1 MLLSRVADQLYW
13 GARYLERAECTARV
27 VRSYTELVIDL
38 PTSALG
44 SWQPLLAV
52 SGSDESALGQHRAG
66 ASGEMPI
73 VGFLVADRHNPGSIA
88 SSIDRARE
96 NLRTT
101 REIIPREAWQT
112 VNDLY
117 LYSGANAATGVERRG
132 RARFLGHVIG
142 ECQQLDG
149 VLTTVMNRDE
159 AYELWR
165 LGQSIERAD
174 MTTRVVGVRAAAL
187 LAAERLRDAERDADE
202 PLADLHDDV
211 QWMGLL
217 RSVSA
222 LQMYQRATR
231 GPIEGT
237 SAVRFLLLDP
247 AFPRSVASCAVRIRD
262 ALTRLPRS
270 RRTLP
275 AVDALD
281 ALVASAAARVSDGAA
296 ASLDGAGLDAAMDD
310 VQSAL
315 AALDDVVHQTFV
327 LTTV

>member
-1 MLLSRVADQLYW
+1 MLLSRVADSLYW
-13 GARYLERAECTARV
+13 GARYLERAEDTARI

-38 PTSALG
+38 PTSAL
-44 SWQPLLAV
+44 STWEPLLAV
-52 SGSDESALGQHRAG
+52 AGSSVLFEQQHEG
-66 ASGEMPI
+66 TTGELPI
-73 VGFLVADRHNPGSIA
+73 VRYLVADQHNPGSI
-88 SSIDRARE
+88 SSSVESARE

-117 LYSGANAATGVERRG
+117 LYVGSNAAGGVERRS
-132 RARFLGHVIG
+132 RARFLGHLIG

-149 VLTTVMNRDE
+149 VMTTVMNRDE

-165 LGQSIERAD
+165 LGQSLERAD

-187 LAAERLRDAERDADE
+187 LAAERRKAEGDAVADI
-202 PLADLHDDV
+202 HDDV

-231 GPIEGT
+231 GPIDGAA
-237 SAVRFLLLDP
+237 AVRFLLLDP
-247 AFPRSVASCAVRIRD
+247 TFPRSVASCATRIRE
-262 ALTRLPRS
+262 ALNRLPRS

-275 AVDALD
+275 VMDELERVLA
-281 ALVASAAARVSDGAA
+281 ASASGDDDGA
-296 ASLDGAGLDAAMDD
+296 SLDAAMED
-310 VQSAL
+310 VQAAL
-315 AALDDVVHQTFV
+315 AAINDVVHEAFV
-327 LTTV
+327 RSSV

>member
-1 MLLSRVADQLYW
+1 MLLSRVADSLYW
-13 GARYLERAECTARV
+13 GARYLERAEDTARI

-38 PTSALG
+38 PTSAL
-44 SWQPLLAV
+44 STWEPLLAV
-52 SGSDESALGQHRAG
+52 AGSSVLYEQQHDGAAAG
-66 ASGEMPI
+66 GELPI
-73 VGFLVADRHNPGSIA
+73 VRYLVADQHNPGSIC
-88 SSIDRARE
+88 SSVESARE

-117 LYSGANAATGVERRG
+117 LYVGSNAAGGVERRS
-132 RARFLGHVIG
+132 RARFLGHLIG

-149 VLTTVMNRDE
+149 VMTTVMNRDE

-165 LGQSIERAD
+165 LGQSLERAD

-187 LAAERLRDAERDADE
+187 LAAERAAERDKADGGSL
-202 PLADLHDDV
+202 PDIHDDV

-231 GPIEGT
+231 GPIDGAA
-237 SAVRFLLLDP
+237 AVRFLLLDP
-247 AFPRSVASCAVRIRD
+247 TFPRSVASCATRIRE
-262 ALTRLPRS
+262 ALSRLPRS

-275 AVDALD
+275 VMDEFE
-281 ALVASAAARVSDGAA
+281 RVLAESVSGDDDGAR
-296 ASLDGAGLDAAMDD
+296 LDAAMEG

-315 AALDDVVHQTFV
+315 AAINDVVHEAFV
-327 LTTV
+327 RSTV

>member
-1 MLLSRVADQLYW
+1 MLLSRVADSLYW
-13 GARYLERAECTARV
+13 GARYLERAEDTARI

-38 PTSALG
+38 PTSAL
-44 SWQPLLAV
+44 STWEPLLAV
-52 SGSDESALGQHRAG
+52 AGSSVLFEQQHEG
-66 ASGEMPI
+66 TIGELPI
-73 VGFLVADRHNPGSIA
+73 VRYLVADQHNPGSI
-88 SSIDRARE
+88 SSSVESARE

-117 LYSGANAATGVERRG
+117 LYVGSNAAGGVERRS
-132 RARFLGHVIG
+132 RARFLGHLIG

-149 VLTTVMNRDE
+149 VMTTVMNRDE

-165 LGQSIERAD
+165 LGQSLERAD

-187 LAAERLRDAERDADE
+187 LAAERRKADGDAVADI
-202 PLADLHDDV
+202 HDDV

-231 GPIEGT
+231 GPIDGAA
-237 SAVRFLLLDP
+237 AVRFLLLDP
-247 AFPRSVASCAVRIRD
+247 TFPRSVASCATRIRE
-262 ALTRLPRS
+262 ALSRLPRS

-275 AVDALD
+275 VMDELERVLAVS
-281 ALVASAAARVSDGAA
+281 ASGDDDGA
-296 ASLDGAGLDAAMDD
+296 SLDAAMED
-310 VQSAL
+310 VQAAL
-315 AALDDVVHQTFV
+315 AAINDVVHEAFV
-327 LTTV
+327 RSSV

>member
-1 MLLSRVADQLYW
+1 MLLSRVADSLYW
-13 GARYLERAECTARV
+13 GARYLERSECTARI

-38 PTSALG
+38 PTTALS
-44 SWQPLLAV
+44 SWEPLLAV
-52 SGSDESALGQHRAG
+52 SGSAETFLAQHG
-66 ASGEMPI
+66 AEDGAVGELPI
-73 VGFLVADRHNPGSIA
+73 VRFLVADQHNPGSIA
-88 SSIDRARE
+88 SSVDRARE

-117 LYSGANAATGVERRG
+117 LYVGSNASGGVERRS
-132 RARFLGHVIG
+132 RARFLGHLIG

-149 VLTTVMNRDE
+149 VMTTVMNRDE

-174 MTTRVVGVRAAAL
+174 MTTRVVGVRAASL
-187 LAAERLRDAERDADE
+187 LAAERARAASDGDGSLQDV
-202 PLADLHDDV
+202 HDDV

-231 GPIEGT
+231 GPIDGAA
-237 SAVRFLLLDP
+237 AVRFLLLDP
-247 AFPRSVASCAVRIRD
+247 AFPRSVASCATRIRE

-270 RRTLP
+270 MRTLP
-275 AVDALD
+275 AVDQLD
-281 ALVASAAARVSDGAA
+281 ALLASSTARDDDG
-296 ASLDGAGLDAAMDD
+296 ASLDASMEE
-310 VQSAL
+310 VQQAL
-315 AALDDVVHQTFV
+315 ADLDRMIHETFV
-327 LTTV
+327 DAPV